1 MRTRSRRCQDSH
13 FWRTV
18 ALLTFY
24 LSLFVA
30 GCGGGK
36 SDNDFINEAVATR
49 RAELTEKRA
58 LWSSKG
64 VRNYRFTATYTTKTY
79 ERAVIEAEVQ
89 NGVSTAF
96 RVVEEQNLIRNET
109 EALRA
114 KYGTVDLL
122 FTAAEERIT
131 TVPQIRAYLSYDD
144 ALGYPRNIGT
154 GNDTAGRT
162 SETPDDYFPRI
173 VVNSLSVTE

>member
-1 MRTRSRRCQDSH
+1 MEKRIRVTRSKRGRLV
-13 FWRTV
+13 WLAG
-18 ALLTFY
+18 ALSVL
-24 LSLFVA
+24 LVCAIGIA
-30 GCGGGK
+30 GCGGG
-36 SDNDFINEAVATR
+36 SEDDFGASAR
-49 RAELTEKRA
+49 RAELNEKRA
-58 LWSSKG
+58 LWDSKG

-96 RVVEEQNLIRNET
+96 RVTEAQNLIRNES
-109 EALRA
+109 EALQAR
-114 KYGTVDLL
+114 YGTVDLL
-122 FTAAEERIT
+122 FAAAEERIAA
-131 TVPQIRAYLSYDD
+131 VPQSRAYLSYDD

-173 VVNSLSVTE
+173 VVNSLTVTE